1 MEAGG
6 GEGAQRLSFA
16 SPAGSSMPSKD
27 QEPRNVAGLTGKHL
41 DQLGLCELQA
51 EALGTGG
58 VAMRGVAATAPS
70 QDDDKV
76 RSPVREAGLPRPEPM
91 PLPSPS
97 RQL

>member
-6 GEGAQRLSFA
+6 GEGAQRLGFA
-16 SPAGSSMPSKD
+16 SPAGSSMLSKD
-27 QEPRNVAGLTGKHL
+27 QEPKNVAGLTGKHL

-70 QDDDKV
+70 QDDDKA